1 MSVPT
6 TNAEFLAAIHGP
18 VPAGVT
24 PWVCGFVGHP
34 KHVGGSSW
42 GGWVPALGTD
52 GPNTN
57 WYFTLARYRGTR
69 AAKNCVDAAGVMLDD
84 LNAEQVAALALRPA
98 CATETSPGNW
108 QVIYLFP
115 VPMTDLAQV
124 DSLQKALIR
133 AGLCDPNA
141 DGPAARYSRLPNGV
155 NGKSS
160 PPWQCRLTE
169 FDATRRYSIEQ
180 IVSALGLTLDAPSPA
195 RQSVEFDDLPEAKQ
209 AELLA
214 DIDSALPFIN
224 ADERNDWVS
233 VGHGLAS
240 LGEAGRERFARWSRT
255 SHKYR
260 DGDEDRFD
268 TFSPDRT
275 GWASIFKRAAAAGWV
290 NPRARQQIDLAAVF
304 GTGPVALPPGASL
317 TPLAPVVASP
327 VPPPPTAAD
336 TSTKRYFAAAA
347 IEPMRATLENV
358 TDTLASKASGVELR
372 LDDFTGSILISGS
385 DRSGRPLDDDDL
397 GVLRAEFGRRGF
409 KPISPEVM
417 KTSVRMV
424 AKANRFDAA
433 RDWADSLKWDGV
445 QRIDMALATHF
456 GATATAYVQGVGRYL
471 FSALAGRALVP
482 GIRADMALVLIGMQG
497 ARKTSAVAA
506 LSPDPRFFTEI
517 NLARIDHDDT
527 ARRLRG
533 KLVGELSELRGLRGR
548 DQESV
553 KAWITRRIEAWTPK
567 YMEFEATYPR
577 RLILIGTTNEREFLD
592 DVTGER
598 RWLPVEVGAVDVD
611 ALERDRDQLWAEGVA
626 RFKASGIAWQDAER
640 LARAEHARFKVVDAW
655 EDLVSTWLAGSAVP
669 GGLPRSTGPFR
680 LQDVAVGALGRSVQS
695 MQRPDE
701 LRLAKVLRSL
711 GYDKSTSRIGG
722 TLCKAWTCRNVTP
735 LPINDR

>member
-1 MSVPT
+1 
-6 TNAEFLAAIHGP
+6 
-18 VPAGVT
+18 
-24 PWVCGFVGHP
+24 
-34 KHVGGSSW
+34 
-42 GGWVPALGTD
+42 
-52 GPNTN
+52 
-57 WYFTLARYRGTR
+57 
-69 AAKNCVDAAGVMLDD
+69 
-84 LNAEQVAALALRPA
+84 
-98 CATETSPGNW
+98 
-108 QVIYLFP
+108 
-115 VPMTDLAQV
+115 
-124 DSLQKALIR
+124 
-133 AGLCDPNA
+133 
-141 DGPAARYSRLPNGV
+141 
-155 NGKSS
+155 
-160 PPWQCRLTE
+160 
-169 FDATRRYSIEQ
+169 
-180 IVSALGLTLDAPSPA
+180 
-195 RQSVEFDDLPEAKQ
+195 
-209 AELLA
+209 
-214 DIDSALPFIN
+214 
-224 ADERNDWVS
+224 
-233 VGHGLAS
+233 
-240 LGEAGRERFARWSRT
+240 
-255 SHKYR
+255 
-260 DGDEDRFD
+260 
-268 TFSPDRT
+268 
-275 GWASIFKRAAAAGWV
+275 
-290 NPRARQQIDLAAVF
+290 
-304 GTGPVALPPGASL
+304 
-317 TPLAPVVASP
+317 
-327 VPPPPTAAD
+327 
-336 TSTKRYFAAAA
+336 
-347 IEPMRATLENV
+347 MRATLENV

-640 LARAEHARFKVVDAW
+640 LARGEHARFKVTDAW
-655 EDLVSTWLAGSAVP
+655 EDLVSTWLAGSVVP
-669 GGLPRSTGPFR
+669 GGLPRSTAPFK
-680 LQDVAVGALGRSVQS
+680 LQDVAVGALNRGVQS
-695 MQRPDE
+695 LQRADE

-711 GYDKSTSRIGG
+711 GYEKKDTRMDGRVV
-722 TLCKAWTCRNVTP
+722 KAWMPRAVA
-735 LPINDR
+735 LVAHQ